1 MENKTYMR
9 LNAFLAK
16 EGIEYEH
23 LSHFISETGCSEY
36 ALKEESGITGRLF
49 VKAPEEKSPTW
60 KDFLELGISDDLD
73 YLINKSSSAALL
85 VEISD
90 RVFAYTFGYG
100 RFLLD
105 QDLFISDFGIKTA
118 LNTLEHDS
126 LKGIDLFSIERAPIQ
141 KKTQATE
148 NSSMDMFGV
157 DISRDILRSVTGLPK
172 DDVGFKLITGGDS
185 IYSFNIELNFNEL
198 NDISNKL
205 LNYYVNDSYKLQ
217 FSWVDNIKRIK
228 DDELKSILDEKL
240 ISLMSSQ
247 QIDNISVTIP
257 EVISWDNVSGFSFTK
272 SKNNKKPMLDIANYI
287 SNLDDEFTIEI
298 LKKHKVFVFDQ
309 NGDSTSYSL
318 YKSLCCEI
326 SENNQVNVLFS
337 GEWYAVDGDF
347 MEDLNRSLD
356 RINIS
361 SLDFPKVN
369 EYIEGSE
376 LKIETEGNYN
386 TRASENYPYYLLDKK
401 TIKSRTST
409 TAIELCDLLT
419 NDRKFIHVKHKKG
432 GSAGLSHLFA
442 QGYVS
447 AEAMLSDR
455 EFRKKSREVLR
466 RISNNLSD
474 LVPLDNF
481 NSRNY
486 EVVYLILGDENNV
499 VKGKLPFFS
508 KINLCKA
515 YDNLTQRGF
524 TVTIC
529 GVGKE
534 RLSEN

>member
-1 MENKTYMR
+1 MENKAYMR

-105 QDLFISDFGIKTA
+105 HDLFISDFGIKTA

-228 DDELKSILDEKL
+228 DDELKSILDGKL

-247 QIDNISVTIP
+247 QIDNVSVTIP

-356 RINIS
+356 RISIS
-361 SLDFPKVN
+361 DLNFPKVN

-466 RISNNLSD
+466 RVSNNLSD
-474 LVPLDNF
+474 IVPLDNF

>member
-1 MENKTYMR
+1 MEKKAYMR

-16 EGIEYEH
+16 EDIVYED
-23 LSHFISETGCSEY
+23 LDHFINEPSCTVYDLKDDCS
-36 ALKEESGITGRLF
+36 ITGRLF
-49 VKAPEEKSPTW
+49 VKAPEEKSPIW
-60 KDFLELGISDDLD
+60 KDFLELGINDSLD

-85 VEISD
+85 VETSN
-90 RVFAYTFGYG
+90 RVLAYTFGYG

-126 LKGIDLFSIERAPIQ
+126 LKSIDLFSIERAPIQ

-157 DISRDILRSVTGLPK
+157 DISRDILRSVTGVPK

-205 LNYYVNDSYKLQ
+205 LDYYANDSYKLQ

-240 ISLMSSQ
+240 KSLLSNH

-257 EVISWDNVSGFSFTK
+257 EVISWDNISGFSFTK
-272 SKNNKKPMLDIANYI
+272 SKNNKKPILDIANYI
-287 SNLDDEFTIEI
+287 PNLDDDFTIET

-337 GEWYAVDGDF
+337 GEWYAVNGDF

-356 RINIS
+356 RISIS
-361 SLDFPKVN
+361 GLDFPKVN
-369 EYIEGSE
+369 EYLEGTE
-376 LKIETEGNYN
+376 LKIETESDYN
-386 TRASENYPYYLLDKK
+386 TRVSKNYPYYLLDKK
-401 TIKSRTST
+401 TIKSRIST

-419 NDRKFIHVKHKKG
+419 SDKKFIHVKHKKG

-455 EFRKKSREVLR
+455 EFRKKTREVLR
-466 RISNNLSD
+466 RVSNNLSD
-474 LVPLDNF
+474 VVPLDNF

-486 EVVYLILGDENNV
+486 EIVYLILGDENNV

-534 RLSEN
+534 RLNEN